1 MPFTEETARA
11 RLAQS
16 AWAKR
21 PVSERVRPAK
31 ALRHLLVERA
41 KEIGGAASAD
51 IGRTPG
57 EMVATD
63 ILPTASALKFLHQR
77 AERILRPKRVGDRP
91 MWLIGS
97 RDTVHRSPHGIVGLI
112 GTWNYPTFLNVV
124 PIAHAL
130 VAGNA
135 VLWKPSELVPRTS
148 AIFGELFRQ
157 AGFPPEVL
165 TELPATREAG
175 PQLIEAEI
183 DFLHFTGSDAVGR
196 KLAARLGERLVPS
209 TLELSGCD
217 ALVVLDDAD
226 ITMAARS
233 AWYGCILNKGQ
244 TCMATRRVFVPRSRY
259 AEFVEA
265 LRPMVEAADPARLV
279 TPGQLTHA
287 RKLAGETP
295 SPLEG
300 EGRPASGRGEGLLRS
315 GTTPQGERVMQSN
328 QPAPEGYFPPTAI
341 LDANPGMAIA
351 REATFAPI
359 LGVFPYSDEAEMIAM
374 ANGSPFG
381 LASAVFSGNLQRGE
395 AVALQLKVGAA
406 VVNDVIAP
414 TAHPAT
420 PFGGRGA
427 SGWGVTQ
434 GEEGLLGMT
443 VPMTVSVRKGT
454 FRPHVD
460 ATLTNDPAADDVME
474 GMLRATH
481 ARTLGG
487 RCRGLMQMLGGFRRF
502 GKK

>member
-1 MPFTEETARA
+1 MPFTGEAARA
-11 RLAQS
+11 RKAQS
-16 AWAKR
+16 AWAQV
-21 PVSERVRPAK
+21 PVSERVKPAK
-31 ALRHLLVERA
+31 ELRHLLVEHAGR
-41 KEIGGAASAD
+41 IGEAAFAD

-57 EMVATD
+57 EMIATD

-77 AERILRPKRVGDRP
+77 AERILRPKRVADRP
-91 MWLIGS
+91 MWLMGS
-97 RDTVHRSPHGIVGLI
+97 RDTVYRSPHGIVGLI

-124 PIAHAL
+124 PLAAAL

-148 AIFGELFRQ
+148 TVFGELFRQ
-157 AGFPPEVL
+157 AGFPADL
-165 TELPATREAG
+165 LIELPATREAG

-183 DFLHFTGSDAVGR
+183 DFLHFTGSDGVGR
-196 KLAARLGERLVPS
+196 KLAARLGERLIPS

-217 ALVVLDDAD
+217 AFVVLDDANLP
-226 ITMAARS
+226 MAVRS

-244 TCMATRRVFVPRSRY
+244 TCMATRRVFVSRSKY

-265 LRPMVEAADPARLV
+265 LRPMVEAAEPVKLV
-279 TPGQLTHA
+279 TPGQLVHA
-287 RKLAGETP
+287 RKLVAEAGSTIQ
-295 SPLEG
+295 SQ
-300 EGRPASGRGEGLLRS
+300 RPATEGF
-315 GTTPQGERVMQSN
+315 
-328 QPAPEGYFPPTAI
+328 FPPTVI

-359 LGVFPYSDEAEMIAM
+359 LGVFPYSNEAEMIAM
-374 ANGSPFG
+374 VNASPFG
-381 LASAVFSGNLQRGE
+381 LASAVFSGDLARGE
-395 AVALQLKVGAA
+395 AIALQLKVGAA
-406 VVNDVIAP
+406 VMNDVIAP

-443 VPMTVSVRKGT
+443 VPMAVSVRGGS

-481 ARTLGG
+481 SRTLGQ
-487 RCRGLMQMLGGFRRF
+487 RWRGLKQMLGGFRRF
-502 GKK
+502 GK